1 MNDLL
6 RDDRY
11 GSHIAR
17 LTNTCAALI
26 GAALILV
33 AATAACA
40 QDYPNRLIRAYMG
53 FPAGTYLDIVTRHFT
68 DRLAQLSGQ
77 TVIVENK
84 VGASGMMAME
94 AGARSKP
101 DGYTLVFG
109 PGLSASAFQFK
120 SLAFDPVKDFTR
132 VATIVA
138 FPFILLVNPRATPV
152 SSVAELT
159 QLLKTKSKVS
169 YAAPNTPSLIAGA
182 LFAKAEGIAAAAVQY
197 KSTADAVRDLN
208 AGDLEYMFV
217 DAGFALAQIREGRLR
232 GLAVTLP
239 QRTPNAPDLPTM
251 IEAGVPDVSFFGW
264 MGVYLPAGAPPEAAA
279 KLARWLEQIENAE
292 ETKAFFRRIGA
303 DPFYKS
309 PDEFTR
315 FEADEFKRWQERAR
329 LANVEAQ

>member
-1 MNDLL
+1 MCRNSSDKILPAL
-6 RDDRY
+6 
-11 GSHIAR
+11 
-17 LTNTCAALI
+17 AALTRS
-26 GAALILV
+26 ALVGVTLLLACV
-33 AATAACA
+33 APALAE
-40 QDYPNRLIRAYMG
+40 DYPNRLIRAYMG

-68 DRLAQLSGQ
+68 DRLAQLCGQ

-94 AGARSKP
+94 AGARAKP

-138 FPFILLVNPRATPV
+138 FPFVLLVNPRTTPV
-152 SSVAELT
+152 ANVSELVAV
-159 QLLKTKSKVS
+159 LKTRPKVS
-169 YAAPNTPSLIAGA
+169 YGAPNTLSLIAGA
-182 LFAKAEGIAAAAVQY
+182 LFARAEGIDAAAVQY

-208 AGDLEYMFV
+208 AGDLEFMFA
-217 DAGFALAQIREGRLR
+217 DSGFALAQMRDGRLR

-251 IEAGVPDVSFFGW
+251 AESGVPDVSFFGW

-279 KLARWLEQIENAE
+279 KLARWLMEIDASE
-292 ETKAFFRRIGA
+292 ETQAFLRRIGA
-303 DPFYKS
+303 DPFYKA
-309 PDEFTR
+309 PDDFTR
-315 FEADEFKRWQERAR
+315 FEEDEFARWQQRAR

>member
-1 MNDLL
+1 MKKKAAS
-6 RDDRY
+6 RESSIWATMRV
-11 GSHIAR
+11 A
-17 LTNTCAALI
+17 LTAAAL
-26 GAALILV
+26 LV
-33 AATAACA
+33 AAAVPAHA

-68 DRLAQLSGQ
+68 DRLSQLSGQ

-84 VGASGMMAME
+84 VGANGMMAME

-109 PGLSASAFQFK
+109 PGLSVGAFQFK

-138 FPFILLVNPRATPV
+138 FPFVLVVNPRTTPV
-152 SSVAELT
+152 TTVAELVAV
-159 QLLKTKSKVS
+159 LKTKPKVS
-169 YAAPNTPSLIAGA
+169 YGVPNTLSLIAGA
-182 LFAKAEGIAAAAVQY
+182 LFAKAQGIDAAAVQY

-208 AGDLEYMFV
+208 AGDLEFMFC
-217 DAGFALAQIREGRLR
+217 DAGFALAQIRDGRLR

-251 IEAGVPDVSFFGW
+251 TEAGVPDVSFFGW

-279 KLARWLEQIENAE
+279 KLARWLAEIEDSA
-292 ETKAFFRRIGA
+292 ETKAFFRKIGA
-303 DPFYKS
+303 DPFYKA

-315 FEADEFKRWQERAR
+315 FEADEFVRWRERAR
-329 LANVEAQ
+329 IANIEPQ